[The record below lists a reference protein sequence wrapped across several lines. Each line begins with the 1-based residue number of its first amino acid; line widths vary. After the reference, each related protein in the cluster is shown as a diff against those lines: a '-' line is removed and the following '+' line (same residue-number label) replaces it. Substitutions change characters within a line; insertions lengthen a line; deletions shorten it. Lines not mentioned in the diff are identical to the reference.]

1 MPKRR
6 IYARRRKRRGSPVK
20 FFSTVAAVKGFGEQQ
35 TNYDPEQQ
43 ELAMKLQ
50 MQDSMDAQRM
60 QRQQMTDM
68 KRQRDAQMRQ
78 MQRAQQSMMQAQQA
92 QSQQSRG
99 GGDGAHT
106 HAPRDVGLG
115 GIISSVGRGKG
126 GQTQSPLY
134 HKKKY

>member
-6 IYARRRKRRGSPVK
+6 IYARRRKRRGSPAK
-20 FFSTVAAVKGFGEQQ
+20 LRYAFGEQQ

-43 ELAMKLQ
+43 ELAIKLQ

-60 QRQQMTDM
+60 QRQQMAEM
-68 KRQRDAQMRQ
+68 KAQRDKQMRQ
-78 MQRAQQSMMQAQQA
+78 MQQAQQSMMKAQQA
-92 QSQQSRG
+92 QRQQSG
-99 GGDGAHT
+99 SGGDGAHT

-115 GIISSVGRGKG
+115 GIVSSIGRGKG